1 VSFLNVGGIAPR
13 VKAGQIRPLLAMDR
27 ERSKFYADVPTSAE
41 MGYPSVISSST
52 RGIVGP
58 KGVPKPIVQKLQV
71 ILKKAMENP
80 EHMEKMDKAG
90 LAVKVMMED
99 EYSKYIMSLHERVK
113 KLVMEARKAR

>member
-1 VSFLNVGGIAPR
+1 
-13 VKAGQIRPLLAMDR
+13 
-27 ERSKFYADVPTSAE
+27 
-41 MGYPSVISSST
+41 
-52 RGIVGP
+52 
-58 KGVPKPIVQKLQV
+58 
-71 ILKKAMENP
+71 MENP